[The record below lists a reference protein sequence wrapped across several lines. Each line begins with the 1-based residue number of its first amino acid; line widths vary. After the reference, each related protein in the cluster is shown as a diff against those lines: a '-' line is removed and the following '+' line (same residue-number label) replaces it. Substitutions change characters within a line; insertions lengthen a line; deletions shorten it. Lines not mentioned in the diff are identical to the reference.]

1 MNRRNIAAY
10 ILASLG
16 IAGFMIPSASADI
29 YSWTDENGVRHFT
42 NQAPPEH
49 AELLIRS
56 PEISHDE
63 EAHQRRLEEDRLE
76 LARQELA
83 EREAF
88 LLQQQLEA
96 ERRIAAANA
105 RAEAALE
112 QADQILQDAEAAT
125 EAYDNDSWGS
135 YGYYYPY
142 YRIGPRYHHS
152 SYYRHNLSLYRK
164 HPYKYRRH
172 PYSYRYNKHK
182 RHSSKYG
189 HYNKHK
195 RHSSKYGHYNKHK
208 RHSSKYGHYNKHRS
222 KGKYHNHHYR
232 THSVRSHYSLTRG
245 RYTSHHARSA
255 AFRGRHGRF

>member
-1 MNRRNIAAY
+1 MNRLNIAAY

-42 NQAPPEH
+42 NQTPPKH
-49 AELLIRS
+49 AELLIKS

-63 EAHQRRLEEDRLE
+63 EAHERRLEEDRLA

-112 QADQILQDAEAAT
+112 QADQILQDAEATA
-125 EAYDNDSWGS
+125 ESYDNDSSGS

-142 YRIGPRYHHS
+142 YRIGPRFHHS

-172 PYSYRYNKHK
+172 DLRN
-182 RHSSKYG
+182 G
-189 HYNKHK
+189 HYKKHQRYSTK
-195 RHSSKYGHYNKHK
+195 YRHYD
-208 RHSSKYGHYNKHRS
+208 KHRS
-222 KGKYHNHHYR
+222 NGSTHIRHYR
-232 THSVRSHYSLTRG
+232 TPNHRSHYSLTQG
-245 RYTSHHARSA
+245 RYTSHRARSA